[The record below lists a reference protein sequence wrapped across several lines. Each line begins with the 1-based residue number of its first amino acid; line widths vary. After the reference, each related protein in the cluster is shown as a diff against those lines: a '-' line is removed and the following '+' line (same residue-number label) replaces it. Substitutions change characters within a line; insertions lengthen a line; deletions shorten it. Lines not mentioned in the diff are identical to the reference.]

1 MSYRTISTISNE
13 KFKKH
18 LINLQKVPR
27 RVLFLLPEFICTFAA
42 SCCTILLSCT
52 HVVSCCLL
60 FCSVV
65 AMSDVTSGCTYVVLC
80 CFMLLSRLDLSFQI
94 KLHCF
99 SELLRW
105 LQKTALM
112 VFKYYIFWS
121 ILNHILA
128 KRQCREENLKAF
140 SVPLKLYIITNGNM
154 FINLF
159 SVW

>member
-1 MSYRTISTISNE
+1 MCHIELY
-13 KFKKH
+13 
-18 LINLQKVPR
+18 Q
-27 RVLFLLPEFICTFAA
+27 LFLMRNFKNIWLIYKKFQEESYFCYLSLFVLLL

-65 AMSDVTSGCTYVVLC
+65 VMSDVTSGCTYVVLC

-105 LQKTALM
+105 LQKTPLM
-112 VFKYYIFWS
+112 FFKYYIFWS

>member
-13 KFKKH
+13 KFQKH
-18 LINLQKVPR
+18 LINLQEVSR
-27 RVLFLLPEFICTFAA
+27 RVLFLLPEFICTFAV
-42 SCCTILLSCT
+42 LLYYS
-52 HVVSCCLL
+52 VELYSCCLL

-65 AMSDVTSGCTYVVLC
+65 VMSDVTSGCTYVVLC

-112 VFKYYIFWS
+112 FFKYYIFWS